1 MIRNY
6 QQFILENTST
16 EISDLIDD
24 TFVEMCDSHGLD
36 FRTQDGFF
44 VNTIGDNRPIN
55 FLPERLFD
63 DVKKLFDEQNEEM
76 IVKKSIQITF
86 LKSESWSN
94 NWVGEI
100 SDESKV
106 EKLNKD
112 FNSCV
117 DKFNRMNKTN
127 FHLSHLPDEIK
138 STFWQIVFYVVE
150 N

>member
-1 MIRNY
+1 MIGNY

-55 FLPERLFD
+55 FLLD

-76 IVKKSIQITF
+76 IAKKAIQITF
-86 LKSESWSN
+86 IKSESWSH
-94 NWVGEI
+94 NWIGEI